1 MEATKKEINI
11 DGKQQ
16 EVDMNV
22 YAVLQN
28 LTEALKQHEIALMTW
43 VHRVYNNKKRHNED
57 EKLLHEYCM
66 SIPDAAG
73 IITRMKAID
82 EEIKQKESDAGSN

>member
-16 EVDMNV
+16 EVDTNV

-66 SIPDAAG
+66 NIPDAAG

-82 EEIKQKESDAGSN
+82 EEIKQKESDASSN

>member
-16 EVDMNV
+16 EVDTNV

-66 SIPDAAG
+66 NIPDAAG